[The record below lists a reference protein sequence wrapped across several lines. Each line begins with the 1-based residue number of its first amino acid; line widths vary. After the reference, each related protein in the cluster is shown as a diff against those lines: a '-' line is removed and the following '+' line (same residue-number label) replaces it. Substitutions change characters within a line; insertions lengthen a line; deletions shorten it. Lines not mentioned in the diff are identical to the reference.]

1 MIVIHSSYKLIYAGN
16 VFNTK
21 KGLITIR
28 NLIIGTT
35 IGVIIALF
43 LGLVSDWGLAIKVTG
58 GIGVISLVLAGIL
71 SGFFMIG
78 ERTRANHSFET
89 TADRELRSKYSSVL
103 FLFGL
108 PFLITAI
115 IINLITK

>member
-1 MIVIHSSYKLIYAGN
+1 M
-16 VFNTK
+16 
-21 KGLITIR
+21 ITIR

-43 LGLVSDWGLAIKVTG
+43 LGLVSDWELAIKVTG
-58 GIGVISLVLAGIL
+58 GIGVISLLLAGVL

-78 ERTRANHSFET
+78 DRTRAANHSFET

-108 PFLITAI
+108 PFIITAI
-115 IINLITK
+115 LINLITQ